1 MRLLCWNCRGLGNP
15 RTVRDLHHMV
25 IDKKP
30 CFIFLIETLC
40 MHKQMEKIRSLLGF
54 EGLFVMNPVGRSGG
68 LAILWKRKNSLE
80 IFNYSRFHI
89 NAVIS
94 EEDGSSGW
102 KFTGFY
108 GNPDAAK
115 RSASWDLLRHLKSFN
130 PQHGS
135 VRVTLMKL
143 QSKRRKMEQPL
154 DVTPKWTTSGWL

>member
-1 MRLLCWNCRGLGNP
+1 
-15 RTVRDLHHMV
+15 MV

-115 RSASWDLLRHLKSFN
+115 RSASWDL
-130 PQHGS
+130 
-135 VRVTLMKL
+135 
-143 QSKRRKMEQPL
+143 
-154 DVTPKWTTSGWL
+154 